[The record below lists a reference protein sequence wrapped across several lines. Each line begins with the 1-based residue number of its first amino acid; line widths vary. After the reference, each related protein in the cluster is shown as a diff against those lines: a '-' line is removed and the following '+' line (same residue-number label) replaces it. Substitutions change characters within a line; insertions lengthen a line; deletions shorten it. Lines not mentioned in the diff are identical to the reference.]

1 MKQLTPTIVLT
12 GGGSGGHI
20 TPLLSLAQ
28 ELKKQS
34 PQSQIIYIGHKG
46 DNFDTFQ
53 QSSHDF
59 DFTAFINAG
68 KLRRYG
74 TLRFHGLLH
83 PDIFW
88 KNLVDSLRFPGSVI
102 TSIKLL
108 RKFRPH
114 VVFSKGAYVA
124 LPVGIAAKILRIPI
138 VIHDSDT
145 LPGLANRI
153 LGRWAKVH
161 ATGMPK
167 EFYDY
172 PASSTE
178 YVGVPIDPRIAKV
191 TPRLQNQ
198 FKEQLKLPS
207 DSTVLLAAGG
217 SLGSVQINQLML
229 AIANELLSTNLS
241 LHIVHITGDSN
252 LKEVTNGYKQ
262 LPKNE
267 KKRVM
272 VSGYTDELY
281 AYCAA
286 ADLIVTRA
294 GATTLAELAAAGK
307 ACIVVPSAHL
317 SGGHQLKNAELLQKL
332 DAAAIAPE
340 NIQPDELI
348 VMINGL
354 LNNDSRRFELA
365 RNLYAIAKPDASAE
379 LARLLL
385 KIASG

>member
-1 MKQLTPTIVLT
+1 MT

-34 PQSQIIYIGHKG
+34 PDCQIIYIGHKG

-53 QSSHDF
+53 QSAHDF
-59 DFTAFINAG
+59 DFTAFIKAG

-88 KNLVDSLRFPGSVI
+88 KNLVDTLRFPGSVI
-102 TSIKLL
+102 TSLRIL
-108 RKFRPH
+108 RKFRPQ

-124 LPVGIAAKILRIPI
+124 LPVGIAAKLLRIPI
-138 VIHDSDT
+138 VTHDSDT
-145 LPGLANRI
+145 IPGLANRVI
-153 LGRWAKVH
+153 GRWAKLH

-167 EFYDY
+167 EFYGY
-172 PASSTE
+172 PADSTR
-178 YVGVPIDPRIAKV
+178 YVGIPIDPRISKV
-191 TPRLQNQ
+191 TPRLQNHY
-198 FKEQLKLPS
+198 KKQLKLPP
-207 DSTVLLAAGG
+207 DSTVLLVAGG
-217 SLGSVQINQLML
+217 SIGSTQINDLML
-229 AIANELLSTNLS
+229 SVAPELLTANLS
-241 LHIVHITGDSN
+241 LYIVHITGDSN
-252 LKEVTNGYKQ
+252 LKAVTAGYKR

-267 KKRVM
+267 RKRVM
-272 VSGYTDELY
+272 VSGYTNELY
-281 AYCAA
+281 AYSAA
-286 ADLIVTRA
+286 ADLILTRA
-294 GATTLAELAAAGK
+294 GATTLAELSAAGK

-365 RNLYAIAKPDASAE
+365 RNLYALAKPDASAE
-379 LARLLL
+379 LAELLL
-385 KIASG
+385 NIAGG